1 MSDKNPSG
9 WSAEMDRK
17 LAEMKAD
24 PEAYFTRARERAHRE
39 STGWPQRRTRRP
51 ALALWD
57 AFLARVLTLLDRD
70 CGPVAD
76 DDDQDES

>member
-1 MSDKNPSG
+1 M
-9 WSAEMDRK
+9 R
-17 LAEMKAD
+17 
-24 PEAYFTRARERAHRE
+24 
-39 STGWPQRRTRRP
+39 

-57 AFLARVLTLLDRD
+57 ALLARLLTLLDRD

>member
-1 MSDKNPSG
+1 M
-9 WSAEMDRK
+9 R
-17 LAEMKAD
+17 
-24 PEAYFTRARERAHRE
+24 
-39 STGWPQRRTRRP
+39 

-76 DDDQDES
+76 DDGIEPEPSWYPGRDWWAIAYADDDDQDES

>member
-1 MSDKNPSG
+1 M
-9 WSAEMDRK
+9 
-17 LAEMKAD
+17 
-24 PEAYFTRARERAHRE
+24 
-39 STGWPQRRTRRP
+39 RP

-57 AFLARVLTLLDRD
+57 ALLARVLTLLDRD

>member
-1 MSDKNPSG
+1 M
-9 WSAEMDRK
+9 
-17 LAEMKAD
+17 
-24 PEAYFTRARERAHRE
+24 
-39 STGWPQRRTRRP
+39 RP

-76 DDDQDES
+76 DDEIEPDPPGDWLLIRWADDDDQDES

>member
-1 MSDKNPSG
+1 M
-9 WSAEMDRK
+9 
-17 LAEMKAD
+17 
-24 PEAYFTRARERAHRE
+24 
-39 STGWPQRRTRRP
+39 RP

>member
-1 MSDKNPSG
+1 M
-9 WSAEMDRK
+9 R
-17 LAEMKAD
+17 
-24 PEAYFTRARERAHRE
+24 
-39 STGWPQRRTRRP
+39 

-76 DDDQDES
+76 DDEIEPGPRPWLIRWADDDDQDES